1 MESPADPGH
10 PEGDTPKRGM
20 SLPTKILIGLAVGA
34 AAGVTL
40 NLMHGPALGAEKTA
54 AFESVE
60 WWANQVIKPFGD
72 LFLRLLF
79 MVVVP
84 IVFCSLYLGVSGLGS
99 VQKIGSL
106 GSRTLTWFLG
116 TTFVAGLLGIT
127 LVRLIEPGGSVSPET
142 VERIKAQYGTVTQA
156 KIEQSEAVKG
166 WLQMVVDFVPTNVVG
181 AAGDNKSIL
190 GLIIF
195 ALILGAAATRLPAHK
210 TRVLKDLLEGL
221 YELCIKVLSW
231 VMELAPIGVACL
243 IFHATA
249 LLGIDVMKLVGWYF
263 VTAMGGLI
271 FYQFV
276 VITAYARIFA
286 GLSPRR
292 FYRGIRTLMVT
303 AFSTSSSNATMPTT
317 IRTAVDEFGAPKEI
331 AGFVMPLGATM
342 NMNGTALFEGVSVLF
357 LAQVYGADLDISQQA
372 MVVGFSVLIAIGA
385 AGVPGGSIPL
395 LAIVLMQV
403 GVPPEFLALIL
414 GVDRLVDMTRTMPNV
429 CSDLVCSLWLS
440 RREGHQLKV

>member
-1 MESPADPGH
+1 
-10 PEGDTPKRGM
+10 M
-20 SLPTKILIGLAVGA
+20 SLPTKILLGLFAGA
-34 AAGVTL
+34 AIGVTL
-40 NLMHGPALGAEKTA
+40 NLLYAPTLGAAKSE
-54 AFESVE
+54 AFLAVE
-60 WWANQVIKPFGD
+60 WWADQVVKPFGD

-84 IVFCSLYLGVSGLGS
+84 IVFCSLFLGVSGLGS
-99 VQKIGSL
+99 VQKIGAL
-106 GSRTLTWFLG
+106 GSRTLAWFLS
-116 TTFVAGLLGIT
+116 TTAVAAVLGIT
-127 LVRLIEPGGSVSPET
+127 LVRLIEPGKNVSAET
-142 VERIKAQYGTVTQA
+142 VERIKEQYGTITQT
-156 KIEQSEAVKG
+156 KIDQSAAAKG
-166 WLQMVVDFVPTNVVG
+166 WLQMVVDFVPTNIVG

-195 ALILGAAATRLPAHK
+195 ALILGAASTRVASHK
-210 TRVLKDLLEGL
+210 TQVLRDLLEGL
-221 YELCIKVLSW
+221 YDLCIKVLSW
-231 VMELAPIGVACL
+231 VMEFAPIGVACL

-249 LLGIDVMKLVGWYF
+249 KLGVDVMKLVGWYF
-263 VTAMGGLI
+263 VTSMGGLI
-271 FYQFV
+271 FYQVV
-276 VITAYARIFA
+276 VITGLARVFA
-286 GLSPRR
+286 GLSPGR

-357 LAQVYGADLDISQQA
+357 LAQVYGSDLGIAQQA
-372 MVVGFSVLIAIGA
+372 LVVGFSVLIAIGA

-395 LAIVLMQV
+395 LAIVLTQV

-440 RREGHQLKV
+440 RREGHQLK

>member
-1 MESPADPGH
+1 
-10 PEGDTPKRGM
+10 
-20 SLPTKILIGLAVGA
+20 
-34 AAGVTL
+34 
-40 NLMHGPALGAEKTA
+40 
-54 AFESVE
+54 
-60 WWANQVIKPFGD
+60 
-72 LFLRLLF
+72 
-79 MVVVP
+79 
-84 IVFCSLYLGVSGLGS
+84 
-99 VQKIGSL
+99 
-106 GSRTLTWFLG
+106 
-116 TTFVAGLLGIT
+116 
-127 LVRLIEPGGSVSPET
+127 
-142 VERIKAQYGTVTQA
+142 
-156 KIEQSEAVKG
+156 
-166 WLQMVVDFVPTNVVG
+166 
-181 AAGDNKSIL
+181 
-190 GLIIF
+190 
-195 ALILGAAATRLPAHK
+195 
-210 TRVLKDLLEGL
+210 
-221 YELCIKVLSW
+221 VLSW

-271 FYQFV
+271 FYQLV
-276 VITAYARIFA
+276 VITALAKIFV
-286 GLSPRR
+286 GLSPIR

-357 LAQVYGADLDISQQA
+357 LAQVYGANLDISQQA
-372 MVVGFSVLIAIGA
+372 LVVGFSVLIAIGA

-440 RREGHQLKV
+440 RREGHQLKS

>member
-1 MESPADPGH
+1 
-10 PEGDTPKRGM
+10 
-20 SLPTKILIGLAVGA
+20 LA
-34 AAGVTL
+34 
-40 NLMHGPALGAEKTA
+40 
-54 AFESVE
+54 
-60 WWANQVIKPFGD
+60 
-72 LFLRLLF
+72 
-79 MVVVP
+79 
-84 IVFCSLYLGVSGLGS
+84 
-99 VQKIGSL
+99 
-106 GSRTLTWFLG
+106 WFLG
-116 TTFVAGLLGIT
+116 STFVAGLLGIA

-142 VERIKAQYGTVTQA
+142 VERIKAQYGTVAQA
-156 KIEQSEAVKG
+156 KIDQGAAAKG

-181 AAGDNKSIL
+181 AAADNKSIL

-210 TRVLKDLLEGL
+210 TMVLKDLLEGL

-249 LLGIDVMKLVGWYF
+249 LLGVDVMKLVGWYF
-263 VTAMGGLI
+263 VTAMGGLV
-271 FYQFV
+271 FYQLV
-276 VITAYARIFA
+276 VITALARVFA
-286 GLSPRR
+286 GVSPGR

-357 LAQVYGADLDISQQA
+357 LAQVYGAELDIAQQA

-440 RREGHQLKV
+440 RLEGHKLKT

>member
-1 MESPADPGH
+1 
-10 PEGDTPKRGM
+10 M
-20 SLPTKILIGLAVGA
+20 SLPTKILIGLFVGA
-34 AAGVTL
+34 AFGVVL
-40 NLMHGPALGAEKTA
+40 NLMFAPELGAA
-54 AFESVE
+54 ASETFRTVE
-60 WWANQVIKPFGD
+60 WWADQVVKPFGD

-106 GSRTLTWFLG
+106 GTRTLAWFLS
-116 TTFVAGLLGIT
+116 TTAIAATLGIV
-127 LVRLIEPGGSVSPET
+127 LVRVIEPGKHVSPET
-142 VERIKAQYGTVTQA
+142 VERIKEQYGTIAQA
-156 KIEQSEAVKG
+156 KFEQAAAAKG
-166 WLQMVVDFVPTNVVG
+166 WLQMVVDFVPTNVIG
-181 AAGDNKSIL
+181 AAADNKSIL

-195 ALILGAAATRLPAHK
+195 ALILGAASTRIGSDK

-231 VMELAPIGVACL
+231 VMELAPLGVACL

-249 LLGIDVMKLVGWYF
+249 KLGVDVMKLVGWYF
-263 VTAMGGLI
+263 VTAMGGLL
-271 FYQFV
+271 FYQLV
-276 VITAYARIFA
+276 VITALAKIFA

-317 IRTAVDEFGAPKEI
+317 IRTAVEEFGAPKEI

-357 LAQVYGADLDISQQA
+357 LAQVYGSGLDITQQA
-372 MVVGFSVLIAIGA
+372 MVVSFSVLIAIGA

-395 LAIVLMQV
+395 LAIVLSYV
-403 GVPPEFLALIL
+403 NVPVEFLALIL

-440 RREGHQLKV
+440 RREGHVLRT